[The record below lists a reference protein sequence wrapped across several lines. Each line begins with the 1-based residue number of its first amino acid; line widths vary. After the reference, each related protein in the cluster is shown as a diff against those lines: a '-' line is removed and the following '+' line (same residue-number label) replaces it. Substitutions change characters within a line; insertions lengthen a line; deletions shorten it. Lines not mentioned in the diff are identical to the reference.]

1 MSLQFTPLE
10 RAMERIKRRRLSADA
25 WRGVLARFASSG
37 LTVQAFC
44 QREAIST
51 ASFYRWR
58 SMLEAAIPAEEQ
70 PQKAPIAVA
79 ASPTPDFVD
88 LGTLRPTASS
98 RFELRLDLGGG
109 LLLHLVRG

>member
-1 MSLQFTPLE
+1 
-10 RAMERIKRRRLSADA
+10 MERIKRRRLSAGA

-44 QREAIST
+44 RRELIST

-58 SMLEAAIPAEEQ
+58 SLLEGASADVERPPKVSIAAT
-70 PQKAPIAVA
+70 
-79 ASPTPDFVD
+79 ASPTPGFVD
-88 LGTLRPTASS
+88 LGTLRPTGSS
-98 RFELRLDLGGG
+98 RLELRLDLGGG

>member
-1 MSLQFTPLE
+1 
-10 RAMERIKRRRLSADA
+10 MERIKRRRLSGRA
-25 WRGVLARFASSG
+25 WRAMLARFASGG

-44 QREAIST
+44 RDEAVST

-58 SMLEAAIPAEEQ
+58 SRLERASADREPLQKTAITAM
-70 PQKAPIAVA
+70 
-79 ASPTPDFVD
+79 ASPTPEFVD

-98 RFELRLDLGGG
+98 RLELRLDLGGG